1 MKKANESMGGWILRS
16 FHKIETEIMK
26 AIQIHTEESA
36 IHSTDEDGLVCTSE

>member
-1 MKKANESMGGWILRS
+1 MLRS

-36 IHSTDEDGLVCTSE
+36 IHSTDEEGLVCTSEQEKSVYMETTL